1 MPNLNSYSTPE
12 DAIRPI
18 AAALEA
24 AQYLIL
30 DEYGRDLA
38 HDLIAWA
45 QETATRVAGI
55 EQHVEVENQQLA
67 TPPISAADEW
77 ETLLRGTPPKVTQ
90 QEDDSADPYAKI
102 LKEVTHANQARGKNH
117 A

>member
-12 DAIRPI
+12 DVIRPI

-45 QETATRVAGI
+45 QEAATRVAGI
-55 EQHVEVENQQLA
+55 EQHAKAENQQLA

-77 ETLLRGTPPKVTQ
+77 ETLLRGTPTKAAQ
-90 QEDDSADPYAKI
+90 QEDDSADQYAEI
-102 LKEVTHANQARGKNH
+102 LKEVTHANQTRGTNH